1 MKTFK
6 IIFILIIGIIF
17 SCESNTYE
25 EISGD
30 VTNPT
35 YTSKVKSI
43 IDNNCLSCHGSSG
56 GEFPTMET
64 YLQVK
69 DAAQNGSMICR
80 IDDQSCGS
88 VMPQSGRMQQTKIN
102 TIKNWTLNG
111 CPN

>member
-35 YTSKVKSI
+35 YTSNVKSI
-43 IDNNCLSCHGSSG
+43 ILC
-56 GEFPTMET
+56 P
-64 YLQVK
+64 
-69 DAAQNGSMICR
+69 
-80 IDDQSCGS
+80 
-88 VMPQSGRMQQTKIN
+88 TKIQ
-102 TIKNWTLNG
+102 G
-111 CPN
+111 QFSMDQQ